1 MEKVDNYIKLCQ
13 KIDNI
18 VFSKEFY
25 PLSQINNISHKNVI
39 LKFKGV
45 NSDSEKK
52 MIAFIPKYLSD
63 FELNFP
69 VKYFKIEK
77 KSKFISLE
85 HKHYLGNILSLGIKR
100 EILGDLIVRDGV
112 CYGIIVEE
120 MFEFLKDNLS
130 RINSS
135 PVEVQEITENEI
147 PESEFEIINILVSS
161 MRLDSFV
168 AEITN
173 LSRNLAAEY
182 VMLGNVQVNY
192 GIKKEKDTKLNIGD
206 VVIIKKY
213 GKFIIFEDN
222 GLSKKEKYKVIIKKF
237 I

>member
-1 MEKVDNYIKLCQ
+1 MEKIDDYIKLCQ

-25 PLSQINNISHKNVI
+25 PLSQIKNIFYKDVI
-39 LKFKGV
+39 FKFKGI

-63 FELNFP
+63 FDFNFP

-120 MFEFLKDNLS
+120 MFEFLRDNLS
-130 RINSS
+130 KINSS
-135 PVEVQEITENEI
+135 PVEVQEIKENEI
-147 PESEFEIINILVSS
+147 PEGEFEIINILVSS
-161 MRLDSFV
+161 MRLDSFI

-192 GIKKEKDTKLNIGD
+192 EIKKEKDTKLNIGD
-206 VVIIKKY
+206 VIIIKKY
-213 GKFIIFEDN
+213 GKYIVFKDN
-222 GLSKKEKYKVIIKKF
+222 GLSKKEKYKVIMKKF